1 MSKSKNYGYLLEAQ
15 MTNKSNKKDS
25 SCHNL
30 AYFKGRSLYLDKT
43 KEIKFSK
50 A

>member
-1 MSKSKNYGYLLEAQ
+1 MSKRKNCGYIVEAQ
-15 MTNKSNKKDS
+15 MVDKSNKKDS

-30 AYFKGRSLYLDKT
+30 AYFKGRSLYLGKT